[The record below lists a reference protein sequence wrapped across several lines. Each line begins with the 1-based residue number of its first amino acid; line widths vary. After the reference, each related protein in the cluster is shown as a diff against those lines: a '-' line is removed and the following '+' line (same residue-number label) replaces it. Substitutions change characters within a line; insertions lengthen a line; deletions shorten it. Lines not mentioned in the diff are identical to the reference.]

1 MDVAATAHYDQ
12 DALELKGEKT
22 SFLPVPDTYQQEG
35 DVKAEG
41 IDLLVLFF

>member
-22 SFLPVPDTYQQEG
+22 SLLPVPGTCES
-35 DVKAEG
+35 
-41 IDLLVLFF
+41 